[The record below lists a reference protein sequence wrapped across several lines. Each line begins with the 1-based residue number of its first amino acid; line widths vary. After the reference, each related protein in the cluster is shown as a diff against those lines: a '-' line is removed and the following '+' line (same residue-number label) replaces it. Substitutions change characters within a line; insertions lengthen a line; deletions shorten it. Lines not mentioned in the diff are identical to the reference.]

1 MMLNEHQSPSSL
13 SSSNET
19 LSTRNDDHV
28 ETTATKLTN
37 SAVRIHDISQRIE
50 SEIQSLENL
59 ICKLNEQDLLL
70 TSIAKSINTLA
81 SRTHNLMK
89 TSEILQSLDTMEI
102 VDASTSTMLLTEQ

>member
-1 MMLNEHQSPSSL
+1 MLNEHQSPSSL
-13 SSSNET
+13 SSSNEI
-19 LSTRNDDHV
+19 LSSRNDDHV

-37 SAVRIHDISQRIE
+37 SAVWIHDISQRIE

-59 ICKLNEQDLLL
+59 IYKLNEQDLLL